1 MFCDEAE
8 TCNHLFLECPFAQAV
23 WLQSP
28 VSNDYRFPS
37 NTKFI
42 DVMDTALK
50 KLPAIVFDTLCIACW
65 MIWKCKN
72 KMVFDNIAPSHKDL
86 WTRAE
91 LCRADF
97 MDVQLKNVQ
106 GNVISAA
113 TWKPPQTDSIHK
125 MNVAIFQSK
134 KFPAMGFGLII
145 RNNKG

>member
-28 VSNDYRFPS
+28 ISNDYRFPS

-42 DVMDTALK
+42 DVMDTTLK

-65 MIWKCKN
+65 MIRKCKN

-125 MNVAIFQSK
+125 MNVAIF
-134 KFPAMGFGLII
+134 
-145 RNNKG
+145 